1 MLFLVLE
8 SWLLRSD
15 QPLNPTAEHPGQLN
29 SFLCVL
35 VTPAN
40 LSIPKYRPAILP
52 PGSCRLVD
60 IGYTSHMQSLQ
71 DASNVSTGAYLCA
84 QELFDTVP
92 LVMRI
97 IRKYMRQH
105 RSGLTVAQFRTI
117 YCVSQS
123 PNSSLSDVADS
134 IGLSLPAMSRM
145 VDGLVEKGYL
155 DRRTCV
161 NDRRH
166 VRLSVTPL
174 GETALRESRELAQA
188 QLAEV
193 VSQLSGEQQREMIEV
208 MRVVR
213 DVFTAEVSSES
224 AEPTPCHDPDPGK
237 RQGD

>member
-1 MLFLVLE
+1 
-8 SWLLRSD
+8 
-15 QPLNPTAEHPGQLN
+15 
-29 SFLCVL
+29 
-35 VTPAN
+35 
-40 LSIPKYRPAILP
+40 
-52 PGSCRLVD
+52 
-60 IGYTSHMQSLQ
+60 MQSLQ
-71 DASNVSTGAYLCA
+71 GATNASTDPYSCA

-123 PNSSLSDVADS
+123 PQCSLSDVADS

-155 DRRTCV
+155 NRRTCI

-166 VRLSVTPL
+166 VRLSVTPI
-174 GETALRESRELAQA
+174 GETALRESREMAQA

-193 VSQLSGEQQREMIEV
+193 VSQLSAGRQKEMIDV

-213 DVFTAEVSSES
+213 DVFTAELGGDTAGGV
-224 AEPTPCHDPDPGK
+224 PCSDADPGK
-237 RQGD
+237 R

>member
-1 MLFLVLE
+1 
-8 SWLLRSD
+8 
-15 QPLNPTAEHPGQLN
+15 
-29 SFLCVL
+29 
-35 VTPAN
+35 
-40 LSIPKYRPAILP
+40 
-52 PGSCRLVD
+52 
-60 IGYTSHMQSLQ
+60 
-71 DASNVSTGAYLCA
+71 
-84 QELFDTVP
+84 
-92 LVMRI
+92 MRI

-145 VDGLVEKGYL
+145 VDGLVDKGYL
-155 DRRTCV
+155 DRRTCI

-166 VRLSVTPL
+166 VRLSVTPR

-193 VSQLSGEQQREMIEV
+193 VSQLSGQQQREMIQV

-213 DVFTAEVSSES
+213 DVFTAEVVSES
-224 AEPTPCHDPDPGK
+224 AEHVPCPDPDPGK
-237 RQGD
+237 T